1 MKYLLSILT
10 LSFTCINLLAQE
22 PMAPFPVK
30 ISLDNFKDCQYPQD
44 TTSLH
49 ETITNL
55 DFQYGKKPYDY
66 SRFEYIDINQD
77 GECEVFHYFSSGVR
91 GWPHDF
97 LTVYDLV
104 NSNLIKLFDGS
115 SYFSSFAESDGK
127 YLQINYIE
135 FDGHKTNPIYK
146 NTVWKFDGEK
156 YSPSYSPDFTKG
168 QMKSAGL
175 KSYQNQDY
183 STALVYFKNVLIM
196 PHNSED
202 ELLASANDVAI
213 TLIKLD
219 RSNQVEDFLKP
230 YIFKA
235 SDQDILANSY
245 YNLGLAKELIDDLDE
260 AKEYFQKS
268 NQLNQTKAAQ
278 DKIKKYER

>member
-196 PHNSED
+196 PQ
-202 ELLASANDVAI
+202 
-213 TLIKLD
+213 KM
-219 RSNQVEDFLKP
+219 
-230 YIFKA
+230 
-235 SDQDILANSY
+235 SY
-245 YNLGLAKELIDDLDE
+245 
-260 AKEYFQKS
+260 
-268 NQLNQTKAAQ
+268 
-278 DKIKKYER
+278 